1 MNEIASQGQL
11 RLAYLRWALV
21 TVPAIVFLGF
31 LSGRLANSGF
41 GNRWFASLDLPAI
54 TPPGWVFGVVWPILY
69 IMLGLSLAMILHARG
84 AKGRGFALT
93 LFFVQLIANFAWS
106 PLFFGQY
113 QVTSALYLIIFILM
127 TTAAVQGIKVDLPS
141 ASSAKTLEAQKSRVI
156 AVSNDGTVS
165 IDAIPVSMSELETQ
179 LRSSIATTPDLAVI
193 LRGDRAV
200 QYDKVMQVLDLC
212 SKVGVPSLGM
222 ASTRPPASAPGGGA

>member
-1 MNEIASQGQL
+1 MGIQVGGPKKPYNEI
-11 RLAYLRWALV
+11 
-21 TVPAIVFLGF
+21 
-31 LSGRLANSGF
+31 N
-41 GNRWFASLDLPAI
+41 I
-54 TPPGWVFGVVWPILY
+54 TPFVDVVLV
-69 IMLGLSLAMILHARG
+69 L
-84 AKGRGFALT
+84 
-93 LFFVQLIANFAWS
+93 
-106 PLFFGQY
+106 
-113 QVTSALYLIIFILM
+113 LIIFILM

-165 IDAIPVSMSELETQ
+165 IDAIPVSLAELEGQ

-222 ASTRPPASAPGGGA
+222 ASTRPPSAN